1 MSAKAILGTGAPTTL
16 VLDATALVQRITPH
30 SICLVSQ
37 FRPWPS
43 LTWSHRLQAVVVCG
57 LQGCGCP
64 AAKAHGTGA
73 TCLWSTHPRSGVPT
87 LALRSDAHQPLSH
100 RSGRSAGHA
109 GPSRRPHLLVVHEAQ
124 GSTAGRAGGS
134 RSRAANLAWPW
145 SVAPRGNA
153 SGRPPASPGPVGQLS
168 RSQPPPDVLFIA
180 RVPGDDQA
188 GQAMP
193 QLPWRQHRAAPPLW
207 AAGLRIV
214 LVSRCFTPPT
224 GCSTIRVIDTTAWSR
239 RLADRCGTEVV
250 RPVGSPP
257 APVFAA
263 REIP

>member
-1 MSAKAILGTGAPTTL
+1 MGPG
-16 VLDATALVQRITPH
+16 R
-30 SICLVSQ
+30 
-37 FRPWPS
+37 R
-43 LTWSHRLQAVVVCG
+43 VCG
-57 LQGCGCP
+57 RPIPGRGCQRSLFGAMLISRCLIDPVGRQGTP
-64 AAKAHGTGA
+64 
-73 TCLWSTHPRSGVPT
+73 
-87 LALRSDAHQPLSH
+87 
-100 RSGRSAGHA
+100 

-207 AAGLRIV
+207 AAGLQIV
-214 LVSRCFTPPT
+214 VVSRCFTPPT